1 MSGLNAVEVPVEVL
15 ELTPRWLA
23 GGLAA
28 GFARIQILVSYYHG
42 DPLLWLR
49 AIERGQTPGDE
60 ADVQFLRKIQQRIL
74 LEPEFLNDMR
84 RIVNEFATRAAGIIT

>member
-1 MSGLNAVEVPVEVL
+1 MSIAPGAEVPVEVL

-28 GFARIQILVSYYHG
+28 SFARVQILVSYYNG
-42 DPLLWLR
+42 DPLRWLR

-60 ADVQFLRKIQQRIL
+60 SDVQFLRKIQQRIL
-74 LEPEFLNDMR
+74 LEPELLGEMR
-84 RIVNEFATRAAGIIT
+84 RIVNEFATRVGTIA

>member
-1 MSGLNAVEVPVEVL
+1 MSPHPVVEVPVEIL

-28 GFARIQILVSYYHG
+28 SFARVQILVTFYDG
-42 DPLLWLR
+42 DPLLWMQ

-60 ADVQFLRKIQQRIL
+60 SDIEFLRNMQQRIDRDPGL
-74 LEPEFLNDMR
+74 LGDMR
-84 RIVNEFATRAAGIIT
+84 RIVSEFASRVGTTA

>member
-1 MSGLNAVEVPVEVL
+1 MSSANAVEVPVEIL

-28 GFARIQILVSYYHG
+28 SFARVQILVSYYDG

-60 ADVQFLRKIQQRIL
+60 SDVQFLRRIQQRIL
-74 LEPEFLNDMR
+74 LEPDLLSEMR
-84 RIVNEFATRAAGIIT
+84 RIVNEFATRVGSIT